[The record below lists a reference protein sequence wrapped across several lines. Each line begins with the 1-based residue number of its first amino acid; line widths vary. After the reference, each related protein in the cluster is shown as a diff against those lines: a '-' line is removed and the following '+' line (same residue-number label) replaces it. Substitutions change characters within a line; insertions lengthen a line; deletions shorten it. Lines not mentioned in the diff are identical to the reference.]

1 MSEKVKGNIYEIA
14 EHGHLSFNT
23 KRTDL
28 FDVVT
33 KI

>member
-1 MSEKVKGNIYEIA
+1 MSEKVKFNTYEIA
-14 EHGHLSFNT
+14 DPEHLSFNI